1 MTTEQ
6 RFFDLP
12 AGAKHTHA
20 GEDHYGPKR
29 ILLPVADHEM
39 LSTVIKQDRAA
50 MIKKPAKVEKEIN
63 DR

>member
-1 MTTEQ
+1 MTEQ

-20 GEDHYGPKR
+20 GVDHYGPKR
-29 ILLPVADHEM
+29 ILLPVDDHEM
-39 LSTVIKQDRAA
+39 LSTVIKQDRVE
-50 MIKKPAKVEKEIN
+50 MVKKSAKVEKEIN